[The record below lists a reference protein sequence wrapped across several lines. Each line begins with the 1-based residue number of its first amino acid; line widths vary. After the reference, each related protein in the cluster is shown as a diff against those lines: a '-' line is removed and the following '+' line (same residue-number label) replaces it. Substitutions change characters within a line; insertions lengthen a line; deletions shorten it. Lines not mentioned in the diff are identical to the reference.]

1 MRQVKV
7 NKISYAFSRKD
18 VVEALMDGGMER
30 KSSRGEGQRGHTRQK
45 E

>member
-7 NKISYAFSRKD
+7 NKISYAFQGKV

-30 KSSRGEGQRGHTRQK
+30 KSSGGDGQMDS
-45 E
+45 